1 MDKNLIELQRLQ
13 AKRVVKLKEYNDT
26 LTSSWKKK
34 LKRIELQIID
44 GQINRERLKQR
55 HT

>member
-1 MDKNLIELQRLQ
+1 MNKKLIELQ
-13 AKRVVKLKEYNDT
+13 KRRRIKLKEYNDT

-44 GQINRERLKQR
+44 GQINREQLKEQ
-55 HT
+55 HQ

>member
-1 MDKNLIELQRLQ
+1 MSNRIIQLQN
-13 AKRVVKLKEYNDT
+13 KRRIKVKEYNDT

-44 GQINRERLKQR
+44 SQISRERLKHQYA
-55 HT
+55 